1 MNNFTEIIKFAI
13 EREIEAEAF
22 YLQVAAK
29 LTKEQIRQIF
39 VGFAAEE
46 KRHQQ
51 MLTDALNNKETILQF
66 KQVPD
71 YKISESL
78 EPTTLTE
85 TMTLADVF
93 NIAMKNEE
101 AAMLMYQK
109 LAADSSTEY
118 TKKLFEN
125 LAVMEQGHKAVLEER
140 YTDVA
145 YGEVW

>member
-101 AAMLMYQK
+101 AAMLM
-109 LAADSSTEY
+109 
-118 TKKLFEN
+118 
-125 LAVMEQGHKAVLEER
+125 
-140 YTDVA
+140 
-145 YGEVW
+145 